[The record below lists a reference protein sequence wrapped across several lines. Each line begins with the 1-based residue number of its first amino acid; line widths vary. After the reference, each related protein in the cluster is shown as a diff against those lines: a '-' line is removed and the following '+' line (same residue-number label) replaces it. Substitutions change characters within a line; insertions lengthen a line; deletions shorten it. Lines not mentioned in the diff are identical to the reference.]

1 MGEGHCCDGPIVLCS
16 TVVRYLDLYIGTC
29 HLLIVPHVYGSNE
42 GEVEG
47 RERRVKE
54 RGEGGEEER
63 QEMEGKINTTLW
75 MGREGRDRREEI
87 YLVEEQRVFSW
98 VGGRVEGVQWL
109 APAVLLT
116 YLL

>member
-1 MGEGHCCDGPIVLCS
+1 MPSPHCVL
-16 TVVRYLDLYIGTC
+16 
-29 HLLIVPHVYGSNE
+29 HVYGSNE

-54 RGEGGEEER
+54 RGGGGEEER
-63 QEMEGKINTTLW
+63 QETEGKINTTLW
-75 MGREGRDRREEI
+75 MGREGGDRREEI
-87 YLVEEQRVFSW
+87 YLVEEQRLFSW
-98 VGGRVEGVQWL
+98 VGGRVESVQWL